1 MSLIQAGL
9 IVFMAPFLT
18 ALLAGLAVPDQGRLY
33 AAIVVY
39 LLVSVIAVSVAAE
52 HYHGRIRS
60 AGYLIAAARDGAK
73 AAAWIGLAVGGVI
86 AAAWLAAQMT

>member
-9 IVFMAPFLT
+9 IVFVAPFLA

-60 AGYLIAAARDGAK
+60 AGDLIASARDGAK
-73 AAAWIGLAVGGVI
+73 AAGWIGLAVGGVI